1 MGFYVHLTIIL
12 DERKRMERLKIRA
25 FPDPQQDIIERYCAE
40 AKQLLDRATSEAEA
54 QAIRTRVCSQLAHEC
69 DSPLIMDATKKY
81 VDQVIQRMWT
91 KSDRMD
97 KTW

>member
-1 MGFYVHLTIIL
+1 
-12 DERKRMERLKIRA
+12 MERLKMRV

-40 AKQLLDRATSEAEA
+40 AQQLLDRATSEAEA
-54 QAIRTRVCSQLAHEC
+54 QAIRTSVCSQLAQEC

-81 VDQVIQRMWT
+81 VDHVIQTRWI

-97 KTW
+97 KPW

>member
-54 QAIRTRVCSQLAHEC
+54 
-69 DSPLIMDATKKY
+69 
-81 VDQVIQRMWT
+81 
-91 KSDRMD
+91 
-97 KTW
+97 